1 MNDDTKNTNG
11 SNLEMPAT
19 VNNVVKPIPV
29 TETPQQPAAPQ
40 EPQSVSAPV
49 VKPIPIEQAP
59 QQVPQQGV
67 VPTPVPAAPQGEQ
80 KEVGTV
86 MVGKP
91 MSNIIKPIPVG
102 DIQGVGPVATVGGG
116 TEVVPEKKNNIVAL
130 IILIVGIIFL
140 VGYVL
145 FTYVLKDKIGGS
157 TGLTGTTKNGNL
169 VYENPKKGDKI
180 TFALTNTLKLIV
192 TVDDL
197 EVQESAGT
205 KLTCSVK
212 EADGSES
219 VTINN
224 VWLTDDNA
232 LNIGY
237 SKVGNYAI
245 IQPSSSSA
253 SLNIIAYDGKV
264 TKLDDLSSYIGEEKG
279 FSVKFSS
286 ALSDKIEIEGSRVD
300 NSDNIHYGDIT
311 TEIDL
316 SSLNEEEQ
324 EKYSRY
330 VLGDGFNM
338 CVDEYS
344 KIPETATI
352 SALLTFSLKDGKID
366 FNNPEITEKQDFK
379 TYYETSK
386 EYICQ

>member
-237 SKVGNYAI
+237 SKVGNYAV

-253 SLNIIAYDGKV
+253 SLNIIA
-264 TKLDDLSSYIGEEKG
+264 
-279 FSVKFSS
+279 
-286 ALSDKIEIEGSRVD
+286 
-300 NSDNIHYGDIT
+300 
-311 TEIDL
+311 
-316 SSLNEEEQ
+316 
-324 EKYSRY
+324 
-330 VLGDGFNM
+330 
-338 CVDEYS
+338 
-344 KIPETATI
+344 
-352 SALLTFSLKDGKID
+352 
-366 FNNPEITEKQDFK
+366 
-379 TYYETSK
+379 
-386 EYICQ
+386 